1 MKLPP
6 ILSSLVLALSAF
18 AAERASAQVLIY
30 NVLGTPTNGNII
42 FNDTVSGGTSTTISS
57 GIPVLPLD
65 LPMNNI
71 GWMTYTSTGFPHV
84 DSASMTV
91 DITQAPGGPGSI
103 PWFSATASLA
113 QTGAVTGDTA
123 FLTSNVSAG
132 FEGFMTP
139 VNPASL
145 TPLLGYLVS
154 GIVGTNPGA
163 FASFTAQL
171 DYYDS
176 SPITP
181 VFVGSL
187 FWNFST
193 TTPGPFATPVYPTW
207 VGVPTLGSNLIDVS
221 GFIQLSADPSS
232 ISIRPVPEPAAMASL
247 LLGAVAL
254 ASRRR
259 REK

>member
-1 MKLPP
+1 MKTSPLL
-6 ILSSLVLALSAF
+6 ISLVLALC
-18 AAERASAQVLIY
+18 AERTEAQVLIY
-30 NVLGTPTNGNII
+30 NVFGTPTAGNII
-42 FNDTVSGGTSTTISS
+42 FNDTASGGTSTTVTS
-57 GIPVLPLD
+57 GIPALPLD

-84 DSASMTV
+84 DSGSMTV
-91 DITQAPGGPGSI
+91 DINQAPGGPGSI
-103 PWFSATASLA
+103 PWFSATGSLA
-113 QTGAVTGDTA
+113 QAGAVTGDTA

-176 SPITP
+176 SLIIP
-181 VFVGSL
+181 VLVGSL
-187 FWNFST
+187 NWSFST

-207 VGVPTLGSNLIDVS
+207 VGAPTLGSNLIDVS

-232 ISIRPVPEPAAMASL
+232 ISITPVPEPAAMASL
-247 LLGAVAL
+247 LLGTVAL